1 MTNFIRDPRHAET
14 LTRLPRD
21 LRALVADA
29 AGSDH
34 PGPTADLLAEYP
46 GGTASDSVGGLDM
59 RPAFR
64 RVVLTLLLASVVGIT
79 VAGCLLV
86 PFPVGGGRGHGHG
99 HRHEHRRGW

>member
-1 MTNFIRDPRHAET
+1 MTT
-14 LTRLPRD
+14 
-21 LRALVADA
+21 
-29 AGSDH
+29 G
-34 PGPTADLLAEYP
+34 
-46 GGTASDSVGGLDM
+46 
-59 RPAFR
+59 FR